1 MAARSRSQA
10 SQDLDDRDDDNFRD
24 EVSVN
29 EDVAQAF
36 PQKRSSP
43 FPWFLLAVVTIFS
56 ASAGYLGYTKL
67 MEQQQ
72 TIQNLVKSRDEAVAK
87 IQKAEAE
94 VAGSKAAH
102 ENLQKQISDL
112 EAKLK
117 EQSAGGQ
124 VVSASGTAPAD
135 ATTTA
140 AAKEPESKATSV
152 SKKKST
158 TRKKK
163 STRR

>member
-10 SQDLDDRDDDNFRD
+10 RQDLDDRDDDNFRD

-29 EDVAQAF
+29 EDMAQAF

-43 FPWFLLAVVTIFS
+43 FPWFLLAVVIIFS

-124 VVSASGTAPAD
+124 VVSASGTASAE
-135 ATTTA
+135 ATTA
-140 AAKEPESKATSV
+140 AAKEPEPKATAV

>member
-1 MAARSRSQA
+1 
-10 SQDLDDRDDDNFRD
+10 
-24 EVSVN
+24 
-29 EDVAQAF
+29 
-36 PQKRSSP
+36 
-43 FPWFLLAVVTIFS
+43 VVIIFS

-87 IQKAEAE
+87 IQQAEAE

-117 EQSAGGQ
+117 EQSAGPGGQ

-135 ATTTA
+135 GTTTA
-140 AAKEPESKATSV
+140 AAREAEPKATAV